1 MMQTATAKKKS
12 ISLIPSLPEYDRSIK
27 PQFKALRVAAYCRV
41 STTLEQQETSYEA
54 QVSYYTEK
62 IKSNPNWKLAG
73 IYADDG
79 KSATNTKKRDD
90 FNTMI
95 EDCMAGKIDM
105 VITKSVSRFA
115 RNTVD
120 SLQNIRKLKEMNVA
134 VFFEKEGVNTL
145 EGTGELLITILSS
158 QAQEESRNLSENT
171 RWGLVRRFENGI
183 VSVNHNK
190 FLGYT
195 KDKNSELVI
204 VPKEAE
210 LVRRIFRLYL
220 EGSSII
226 QITKI
231 LESEGITTVTGL
243 TKWCPGVIEKM
254 LSNEKYMGDVLQQK
268 TYTIDFLTKKRVKNK
283 GIVPQYYIEDDHEAI
298 IPKELYY
305 QVQEEK
311 ARRASL
317 SKTAAARRAKQ
328 ENEKEKSKYSSKFA
342 LTDIMVCKECGQP
355 YRRQVWSKYGQK
367 SAVWRCENRLKSGTK
382 NCKHSPTFKEDVL
395 HEAIMTAINS
405 VVENRGEFV
414 GAFRENVI
422 RVIGNYS
429 TKNVPTE
436 YDGQIEKLQTE
447 MLALIEENAKQG
459 SITEDFDEQYH
470 RIAEQINDLKQ
481 KKLEL
486 VREQKM
492 AANFQQRVED
502 MDACLKKTTCEVGE
516 FDNDLVR
523 RLLQSI
529 GAVKDDLIEIQFKS
543 GIVMNQRVSY
553 FD

>member
-1 MMQTATAKKKS
+1 MQIATAKKKN
-12 ISLIPSLPEYDRSIK
+12 ISVIPSQPEYDRSIK

-62 IKSNPNWKLAG
+62 IKSNHNWKLAG

-90 FNTMI
+90 FNAMI

-120 SLQNIRKLKEMNVA
+120 SLQNIRKLKEKNIA

-145 EGTGELLITILSS
+145 DGTGELLITILSS

-195 KDKNSELVI
+195 KDENGELVI
-204 VPKEAE
+204 VPEEAE

-220 EGSSII
+220 EGSSIV
-226 QITKI
+226 QIGKI
-231 LESEGITTVTGL
+231 LDDEGITTVTGL
-243 TKWCPGVIEKM
+243 AQWCPGVIDKM

-268 TYTIDFLTKKRVKNK
+268 TYTVDFLTKKRVKNN
-283 GIVPQYYIEDDHEAI
+283 GIVPQYYIQDDHEAI
-298 IPKELYY
+298 VSKELYY
-305 QVQEEK
+305 RVQEEK
-311 ARRASL
+311 TRRASL
-317 SKTAAARRAKQ
+317 SKSAVARKAK
-328 ENEKEKSKYSSKFA
+328 KEKSKYSSKYA
-342 LTDIMVCKECGQP
+342 LTDITVCKECGQP

-367 SAVWRCENRLKSGTK
+367 SAVWRCENRLKNGTK
-382 NCKHSPTFKEDVL
+382 NCKNSPTLKEEVL
-395 HEAIMTAINS
+395 QEAVMTAINS

-422 RVIGNYS
+422 QVIGSYS
-429 TKNVPTE
+429 TKNIPTE
-436 YDGQIEKLQTE
+436 YDGQIEKLQGE
-447 MLALIEENAKQG
+447 MLALIEENAKKG
-459 SITEDFDEQYH
+459 SLTEDFDEQYQ
-470 RIAEQINDLKQ
+470 RIAEQVKNLKQ
-481 KKLEL
+481 KKLDL
-486 VREQKM
+486 VRKRRQAES
-492 AANFQQRVED
+492 FQQRVTD
-502 MDACLKKTTCEVGE
+502 MDTCLKKTTCEVRE

-523 RLLQSI
+523 RILQNI
-529 GAVKDDLIEIQFKS
+529 KVINEELIEIQFKS
-543 GIVMNQRVSY
+543 GIVMRQRVSFY
-553 FD
+553 D

>member
-1 MMQTATAKKKS
+1 MQTATAKKKS

-367 SAVWRCENRLKSGTK
+367 SAVWRCENRLKNGTK
-382 NCKHSPTFKEDVL
+382 NCKYSPTFKEEVL
-395 HEAIMTAINS
+395 HDAIMTAINN

-422 RVIGNYS
+422 RVIGSHS
-429 TKNVPTE
+429 TKNVTTE
-436 YDGQIEKLQTE
+436 YDGQIEKLQAE
-447 MLALIEENAKQG
+447 MLVLIEENAKQG

-486 VREQKM
+486 VREQKI
-492 AANFQQRVED
+492 ATDIQQRLDD
-502 MDACLKKTTCEVGE
+502 MDVCLKKTTCEVRE

-529 GAVKDDLIEIQFKS
+529 KAVKDDLIEIQFKS

-553 FD
+553 FDF

>member
-1 MMQTATAKKKS
+1 MQIATAKKKN
-12 ISLIPSLPEYDRSIK
+12 ISVIPSQPEYDRSIK

-62 IKSNPNWKLAG
+62 INSNHNWKLAG

-90 FNTMI
+90 FNAMI

-120 SLQNIRKLKEMNVA
+120 SLQNIRKLKEKNIA

-145 EGTGELLITILSS
+145 DGTGELLITILSS

-195 KDKNSELVI
+195 KDENGELVI
-204 VPKEAE
+204 VPEEAE

-220 EGSSII
+220 EGSSIV
-226 QITKI
+226 QIGKI
-231 LESEGITTVTGL
+231 LDDEGITTVTGL
-243 TKWCPGVIEKM
+243 TQWCPGVIDKM

-268 TYTIDFLTKKRVKNK
+268 TYTVDFLTKKRVKNN
-283 GIVPQYYIEDDHEAI
+283 GIVPQYYIQDDHEAI
-298 IPKELYY
+298 VSKELYY
-305 QVQEEK
+305 RVQEEK
-311 ARRASL
+311 TRRASL
-317 SKTAAARRAKQ
+317 SKSAVARKAK
-328 ENEKEKSKYSSKFA
+328 KEKSKYSSKYA
-342 LTDIMVCKECGQP
+342 LTDITVCKECGQP

-367 SAVWRCENRLKSGTK
+367 SAVWRCENRLKNGTK
-382 NCKHSPTFKEDVL
+382 NCKNSPTLKEEVL
-395 HEAIMTAINS
+395 QEAVMAAINN

-414 GAFRENVI
+414 SAFRENVI
-422 RVIGNYS
+422 QVIGSYS
-429 TKNVPTE
+429 TKNIPTE
-436 YDGQIEKLQTE
+436 YDGQIERLQGE
-447 MLALIEENAKQG
+447 MLALIEENAKKG
-459 SITEDFDEQYH
+459 SLTEDFDEQYQ
-470 RIAEQINDLKQ
+470 RIAEQVKNLKQ
-481 KKLEL
+481 KKLDL
-486 VREQKM
+486 VRERRQ
-492 AANFQQRVED
+492 AESFQQRVTD
-502 MDACLKKTTCEVGE
+502 MDVCLKKTTCEVRE

-523 RLLQSI
+523 RLLQNI
-529 GAVKDDLIEIQFKS
+529 KVINEELIEIQFKS
-543 GIVMNQRVSY
+543 GIVMKQRVSY
-553 FD
+553 YD

>member
-1 MMQTATAKKKS
+1 MQTATAKKKN
-12 ISLIPSLPEYDRSIK
+12 ISVIPSQPEYDRSIK
-27 PQFKALRVAAYCRV
+27 PQFKTLRVAAYCRV
-41 STTLEQQETSYEA
+41 STTLEQQESSYEA

-62 IKSNPNWKLAG
+62 IKSNHNWKLAG

-90 FNTMI
+90 FNAMI

-120 SLQNIRKLKEMNVA
+120 SLQNIRKLKEKNIA

-145 EGTGELLITILSS
+145 DGTGELLITILSS

-195 KDKNSELVI
+195 KDENGELVI
-204 VPKEAE
+204 VPEEAE

-220 EGSSII
+220 EGSSIV
-226 QITKI
+226 QIGKI
-231 LESEGITTVTGL
+231 LDDEGITTVTGL
-243 TKWCPGVIEKM
+243 TQWCPGVIDKM

-268 TYTIDFLTKKRVKNK
+268 TYTVDFLSKKRVKNI

-298 IPKELYY
+298 VPKELYHR
-305 QVQEEK
+305 VQEEK
-311 ARRASL
+311 TRRASL
-317 SKTAAARRAKQ
+317 SKSAVARKAK
-328 ENEKEKSKYSSKFA
+328 KEKSKYSSKYA
-342 LTDIMVCKECGQP
+342 LTDITVCKECGQP
-355 YRRQVWSKYGQK
+355 YRRQIWSKYGQK
-367 SAVWRCENRLKSGTK
+367 SAVWRCENRLKNGTK
-382 NCKHSPTFKEDVL
+382 NCRNSPTLKEEVL
-395 HEAIMTAINS
+395 QEAVMTAINS

-422 RVIGNYS
+422 QVIGSYS

-436 YDGQIEKLQTE
+436 YDGQIEKLQGE
-447 MLALIEENAKQG
+447 MLALIEENAKKG
-459 SITEDFDEQYH
+459 SLTEDFDEQYQ
-470 RIAEQINDLKQ
+470 RIAEQIKNLKQ
-481 KKLEL
+481 KKLDL
-486 VREQKM
+486 VRERKQ
-492 AANFQQRVED
+492 AESFQQRVTD
-502 MDACLKKTTCEVGE
+502 MDACLKKTTCEVRE
-516 FDNDLVR
+516 FDNDLIR
-523 RLLQSI
+523 RLLQNI
-529 GAVKDDLIEIQFKS
+529 RVINEELIEIQFKS
-543 GIVMNQRVSY
+543 GIVMKQRVSY
-553 FD
+553 YD

>member
-1 MMQTATAKKKS
+1 MQTATAKKKS
-12 ISLIPSLPEYDRSIK
+12 ISLIPSRPEYDRSIK

-204 VPKEAE
+204 VPEEAD
-210 LVRRIFRLYL
+210 LVRRIFWLYL

-328 ENEKEKSKYSSKFA
+328 EKEKEKSKYSSKFA

-355 YRRQVWSKYGQK
+355 YRRQIWSKYGQK
-367 SAVWRCENRLKSGTK
+367 SAVWRCENRLKNGTK

-395 HEAIMTAINS
+395 HEAIMTAINN

-422 RVIGNYS
+422 RVIGSYS

-436 YDGQIEKLQTE
+436 YDGQIEKLQGE

-470 RIAEQINDLKQ
+470 RIAEQISDLKQ

-492 AANFQQRVED
+492 AENFQQRLDD
-502 MDACLKKTTCEVGE
+502 MDACLKKTTCEVRE

-529 GAVKDDLIEIQFKS
+529 KAVKDDLIEIQFKS
-543 GIVMNQRVSY
+543 GIVMNQNIDY
-553 FD
+553 YY

>member
-1 MMQTATAKKKS
+1 MQTATAKKKS
-12 ISLIPSLPEYDRSIK
+12 ISMIPSKPEYDRSIK

-90 FNTMI
+90 FNAMI

-120 SLQNIRKLKEMNVA
+120 SLQNIRKLKEKNIA

-195 KDKNSELVI
+195 KDKNGELVI
-204 VPKEAE
+204 VPEEAE

-231 LESEGITTVTGL
+231 LESEGIKTVTGL
-243 TKWCPGVIEKM
+243 TRWCPGVIEKM

-317 SKTAAARRAKQ
+317 SKTAAARREKQ
-328 ENEKEKSKYSSKFA
+328 EKEKSKYSSKFA
-342 LTDIMVCKECGQP
+342 LSDIMVCKECGQP

-367 SAVWRCENRLKSGTK
+367 TAVWRCENRLKNGTK
-382 NCKHSPTFKEDVL
+382 NCKHSPTFKEDIL

-422 RVIGNYS
+422 RVIGSYS

-436 YDGQIEKLQTE
+436 YDGQIEELQGE

-459 SITEDFDEQYH
+459 SIKEDFDERYKT
-470 RIAEQINDLKQ
+470 ISEQINDLKQ

-492 AANFQQRVED
+492 AANFQQRLDD
-502 MDACLKKTTCEVGE
+502 MDACLKKTTCEVIE

-523 RLLQSI
+523 RLLQNI
-529 GAVKDDLIEIQFKS
+529 KAAKDDLIEIQFKS
-543 GIVMNQRVSY
+543 GILMNQRVSY

>member
-1 MMQTATAKKKS
+1 MQTAPARTKN
-12 ISLIPSLPEYDRSIK
+12 ISVIPSQPEYDRSIK
-27 PQFKALRVAAYCRV
+27 VQYKALRVAAYCRV

-120 SLQNIRKLKEMNVA
+120 SLQNIRKLKEKNIA
-134 VFFEKEGVNTL
+134 IIFEKEGVNTL
-145 EGTGELLITILSS
+145 EGNGELLITILSS

-171 RWGLVRRFENGI
+171 RWGLVRRFENGV

-195 KDKNSELVI
+195 KDENGELVI
-204 VPKEAE
+204 VQDEAE
-210 LVRRIFRLYL
+210 LVKRIFKLYL
-220 EGSSII
+220 EGNSIL
-226 QITKI
+226 QITRSLQKD
-231 LESEGITTVTGL
+231 GIKTVTGND
-243 TKWCPGVIEKM
+243 KWHASVIEQM
-254 LSNEKYMGDVLQQK
+254 LGNEKYMGDVLQQK
-268 TYTIDFLTKKRVKNK
+268 TYTVDFLTKKRVKNN

-298 IPKELYY
+298 VSKELFYR
-305 QVQEEK
+305 VQEER
-311 ARRASL
+311 ARRVSL
-317 SKTAAARRAKQ
+317 NKSAVSRKTK
-328 ENEKEKSKYSSKFA
+328 KEKSKYSSKYA

-355 YRRQVWSKYGQK
+355 YRRQTWSKYGQK
-367 SAVWRCENRLKSGTK
+367 SVVWRCENRLKNGTK
-382 NCKHSPTFKEDVL
+382 NCRNSPTLKEPPL
-395 HEAIMTAINS
+395 NEAIMTAINS

-422 RVIGNYS
+422 RVIGSYS

-436 YDGQIEKLQTE
+436 YDGQIEKLQGE
-447 MLALIEENAKQG
+447 MLILIEENAKKG
-459 SITEDFDEQYH
+459 SITEDFDEQYQEM
-470 RIAEQINDLKQ
+470 AEQIKDLKQ
-481 KKLEL
+481 KKLQL
-486 VREQKM
+486 VQEQKL
-492 AANFQQRVED
+492 AENFQQRIED
-502 MDACLKKTTCEVGE
+502 MDACLKKTTCEVRE

-529 GAVKDDLIEIQFKS
+529 IVINDELIEIQFKS
-543 GIVMNQRVSY
+543 GIVMKQRLSY
-553 FD
+553 YD

>member
-1 MMQTATAKKKS
+1 MQTATAKKKN
-12 ISLIPSLPEYDRSIK
+12 ISVIPSQPEYDRSIK
-27 PQFKALRVAAYCRV
+27 PQFKTLRVAAYCRV

-90 FNTMI
+90 FNAMI

-120 SLQNIRKLKEMNVA
+120 SLQNIRKLKEKNIA

-195 KDKNSELVI
+195 KDKNGELVI
-204 VPKEAE
+204 VPEEAE

-220 EGSSII
+220 EGSSIV
-226 QITKI
+226 QIGKI
-231 LESEGITTVTGL
+231 LDDEGITTVTGL
-243 TKWCPGVIEKM
+243 TQWCPGVIDKM

-268 TYTIDFLTKKRVKNK
+268 TYTVDFLSKKRVKNN
-283 GIVPQYYIEDDHEAI
+283 GIVPQYYIQDDHEAI
-298 IPKELYY
+298 VPKELYY
-305 QVQEEK
+305 RVQEEK
-311 ARRASL
+311 TRRASL
-317 SKTAAARRAKQ
+317 SKSAVARKAK
-328 ENEKEKSKYSSKFA
+328 KEKSKYSSKYA
-342 LTDIMVCKECGQP
+342 LTDITVCKECGQP
-355 YRRQVWSKYGQK
+355 YRRQIWSKYGQK
-367 SAVWRCENRLKSGTK
+367 SAVWRCENRLKNGTK
-382 NCKHSPTFKEDVL
+382 NCRNSPTLKEEVL
-395 HEAIMTAINS
+395 QEAVMTAINS

-422 RVIGNYS
+422 QVIGSYS
-429 TKNVPTE
+429 TKNIPTE
-436 YDGQIEKLQTE
+436 YDGQIEKLQGD
-447 MLALIEENAKQG
+447 MLALIEENAKKG
-459 SITEDFDEQYH
+459 SLTEDFDEQYQ
-470 RIAEQINDLKQ
+470 RIAEKIKDLKQ

-486 VREQKM
+486 VRERKQ
-492 AANFQQRVED
+492 AESFQQRVTD
-502 MDACLKKTTCEVGE
+502 MDACLKKTTCEVRE

-523 RLLQSI
+523 RLLQNI
-529 GAVKDDLIEIQFKS
+529 RVINEELIEIQFKS
-543 GIVMNQRVSY
+543 GIVMKQRVSY
-553 FD
+553 YD